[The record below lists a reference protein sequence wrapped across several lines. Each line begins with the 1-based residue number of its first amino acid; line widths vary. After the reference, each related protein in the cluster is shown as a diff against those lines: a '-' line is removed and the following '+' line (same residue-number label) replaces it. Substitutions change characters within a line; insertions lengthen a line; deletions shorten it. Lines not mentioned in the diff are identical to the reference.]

1 MLTFTIKTVFCW
13 RRRMFGVP
21 INGGKSNLLA
31 RLEVSGANLAPIGKQ
46 EGTSLFLRTQQLTLM

>member
-1 MLTFTIKTVFCW
+1 
-13 RRRMFGVP
+13 MFGVP